1 MLRTRLMVG
10 TLLIAALVA
19 LCWLDHGAGV
29 PGAWLLPVLVAF
41 TILASQELLKLFAA
55 KGLRPVAAS
64 VYAGNLLVVLSPWAG
79 SAARGLE
86 SSAASAIGDS
96 IAPGSAAEFVLAAL
110 AIAVALALLGEMAR
124 YGGPGRVAENLGAS
138 VFAVVYLGLLLSF
151 AVRLRLEQGVAA
163 LASLL
168 IVVKMGDTGAYF
180 CGKVFGAHRMSP
192 RLSPSKTVEG
202 AIGAIVFSAA
212 ASWAVFQWLVPLA
225 SLPGRVAHGPG
236 SSLAAIGFGVVLG
249 VVGIVGDLAESL
261 LKRDAACKDSS
272 SWVPGLGGVL
282 DMLDSILLAAP
293 VAFACWRL
301 GWIG

>member
-10 TLLIAALVA
+10 TLLIAALVG
-19 LCWLDHGAGV
+19 LCWLDHRAAV
-29 PGAWLLPVLVAF
+29 PGTWLLPVLVAF
-41 TILASQELLKLFAA
+41 TTLASQELLTLFAA

-64 VYAGNLLVVLSPWAG
+64 VYAGNLLVVLSPWAA
-79 SAARGLE
+79 SAARNLE
-86 SSAASAIGDS
+86 SSNASAIGDS
-96 IAPGSAAEFVLAAL
+96 IASGLAAEFVLAAL

-124 YGGPGRVAENLGAS
+124 FGGPGRAAENLGAS
-138 VFAVVYLGLLLSF
+138 VFAIVYLGLLLSF
-151 AVRLRLEQGVAA
+151 AVRLRLEQGVGA

-180 CGKVFGAHRMSP
+180 CGKVFGSHRMSP

-212 ASWAVFQWLVPLA
+212 ASWAVFQWLVPLV
-225 SLPGRVAHGPG
+225 SPPGRIANGPG
-236 SSLAAIGFGVVLG
+236 SSFAAIGFGVVLG

-301 GWIG
+301 GLVG